1 MSEILAIL
9 PKPTTETAPF
19 WEGCDRGELLLRRC
33 EACGERSYY
42 PRRLCPHCGS
52 ERLAWERAA
61 GRGTVYSHS
70 EICISFYGGAWE
82 SQLPY
87 TVVLVDLDEGPR
99 MLSRLVPGS
108 PPART
113 GSRVALEFVE
123 VEGRKLPY
131 FTVLEPSGETGR

>member
-1 MSEILAIL
+1 MSELLAIL
-9 PKPTTETAPF
+9 PKPTTETASF

-33 EACGERSYY
+33 KACDKRSYY
-42 PRRLCPHCGS
+42 PRRLCPYCGS
-52 ERLAWERAA
+52 QHLSWERAA

-70 EICISFYGGAWE
+70 QVCISFYGRAWE
-82 SQLPY
+82 SQVPY

-108 PPART
+108 APVRS

-123 VEGRKLPY
+123 VEGHKLPY
-131 FTVLEPSGETGR
+131 FTALEISGETGQ